1 MNVVMVGPFGL
12 KKKSTMRERALP
24 MARALVRRGH
34 RVTLIVPPW
43 DSPEDAGQTTTDDGV
58 EIIQSPLPNLPPP
71 LFHISL
77 TRWLAK
83 RALQQQPDIIHFFK
97 PKAYA
102 GLTHLFLHT
111 LKRLKQHRIGLVV
124 DEDDWERAWNA
135 LEPYS
140 RAQKLLFARQEPWGL
155 THADAVTVASKALQ
169 SYTES
174 LGVAPETIFY
184 VPNGVRSLP
193 GNIAAGRVL
202 SLHRNIM
209 HLVTAGSPKPEVYP
223 AYSALSKHPEKK
235 EIGREYHGSVR
246 AQYGLHGTPLI
257 LLYTRFFEF
266 NLPFLVDVMRD
277 VHRQL
282 PAVRWLIVGTGLF
295 GEDEKLRRMIA
306 DTPLATRV
314 IFAGWVE
321 QSALPDYF
329 SAANIVVYPYD
340 DTPLNRTKC
349 SVKLIDLLAAGVPV
363 VASDVGQNR
372 EYISQNESG
381 ILVPAGDV
389 RAMADA
395 AVTLLTH
402 EALQEMFAA
411 FAMRTINEK
420 FNWNTLISAVE
431 AAYQTAATRQ

>member
-1 MNVVMVGPFGL
+1 MNVVMIGPFGL

-43 DSPEDAGQTTTDDGV
+43 DSPEDAGQITTDAGV
-58 EIIQSPLPNLPPP
+58 EIVHAPLPTFPAP
-71 LFHISL
+71 LFHLAL
-77 TRWLAK
+77 TRWLVK
-83 RALQQQPDIIHFFK
+83 HALQRQPDIIHLFK

-102 GLTHLFLHT
+102 GLAHLFLHT
-111 LKRLKQHRIGLVV
+111 LKRLKRHRVGLVV

-140 RAQKLLFARQEPWGL
+140 RAQKLLFSWQEPWGL
-155 THADAVTVASKALQ
+155 THADAVTVASKTLQ
-169 SYTES
+169 SFTET

-209 HLVTAGSPKPEVYP
+209 HLVTAGSPEPQDYP
-223 AYSALSKHPEKK
+223 PYSALSKHPEQKDV
-235 EIGREYHGSVR
+235 GREYHGAVR
-246 AQYGLHGTPLI
+246 ARHGLHGTPLI

-282 PAVRWLIVGTGLF
+282 PSARWLVVGTGLF

-329 SAANIVVYPYD
+329 SAANIAVYPYD

-363 VASDVGQNR
+363 VASNVGQNR

-381 ILVPAGDV
+381 ILVPAGDA
-389 RAMADA
+389 RAMAEA
-395 AVTLLTH
+395 ITTLLTH
-402 EALQEMFAA
+402 EALQEMFAV

-431 AAYQTAATRQ
+431 AAYQTAIARQ